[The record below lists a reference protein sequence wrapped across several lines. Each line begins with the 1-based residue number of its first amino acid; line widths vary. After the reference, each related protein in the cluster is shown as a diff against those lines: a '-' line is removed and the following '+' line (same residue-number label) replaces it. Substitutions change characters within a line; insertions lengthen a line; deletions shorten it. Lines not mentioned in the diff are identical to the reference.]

1 MRKIASAAVAV
12 ALAGVM
18 ALPAPASA
26 QSASFNLS
34 FGQQDR
40 FVGSYCDRHPN
51 WRGCDDWRGNHKRW
65 GRNDYR
71 NWYMWNRSSLGS
83 LGAGIFG
90 FAIGAALANSM
101 NNSYGGG
108 GYDRGY
114 DSHVARCEARF
125 RSYSAETDMYLGYD
139 GDYHRCRL

>member
-40 FVGSYCDRHPN
+40 FVGNYCDDHPS
-51 WRGCDDWRGNHKRW
+51 WRGCDDWRRNHHHW
-65 GRNDYR
+65 GRDDYR
-71 NWYMWNRSSLGS
+71 RWYGWHRPSLGS
-83 LGAGIFG
+83 IGAGIFG
-90 FAIGAALANSM
+90 FAVGAAIANSV
-101 NNSYGGG
+101 NN
-108 GYDRGY
+108 DRSGGY

-125 RSYSAETDMYLGYD
+125 RSYSAETDMYLGFD